1 MDYMTIKEIAD
12 LCGKTPRTITNWVSE
27 HFPLKTANGVMTKL
41 SQDEVRIVFNS
52 SFGEKIT
59 SLLMQNTGK
68 DNLKDFNGYEQIGS
82 DYGYIYV
89 VELSDRFNNFIAT
102 KVGITTVRSV
112 EARIS
117 DYNTCNSKVTNSW
130 TGYIKNHSS
139 IEKIVCDTMKEN
151 IYFGREYFTTPFE
164 KTVDFVKSLIYI
176 NEIKDEPWVKPW
188 LQKQKGL
195 YLNNNTKDGIFK
207 QIEDA
212 DLMTELIDYARF
224 RFDVENY

>member
-12 LCGKTPRTITNWVSE
+12 LCEKDEKTIRRWIDRDFPSKTQQGK
-27 HFPLKTANGVMTKL
+27 LTKL
-41 SQDEVRIVFNS
+41 SVDEVESLFNS

-59 SLLMQNTGK
+59 SLLMRNTGK

-164 KTVDFVKSLIYI
+164 RTVEFVKSLIYI
-176 NEIKDEPWVKPW
+176 REIKDEPWVQPW
-188 LQKQKGL
+188 LDSV
-195 YLNNNTKDGIFK
+195 KDQTWGKVKAYPTYIL
-207 QIEDA
+207 D
-212 DLMTELIDYARF
+212 ELFEA
-224 RFDVENY
+224 